1 MTSNPMVRKLGFTG
15 STEVGK
21 LLMAQCAG
29 QVKKVS
35 LELGGNAPFIVFD
48 DADLY
53 EAIAGAIMCKF
64 RNSGQTCIS
73 ANRFLVQD
81 RVYDDFVS
89 GFTEA
94 VAALKVADGF
104 TEARRS
110 GR

>member
-1 MTSNPMVRKLGFTG
+1 MRKLGFTG

-48 DADLY
+48 DADLD
-53 EAIAGAIMCKF
+53 EAVAGALLCKF

-73 ANRFLVQD
+73 ANRIFVQAP
-81 RVYDDFVS
+81 VYDEF
-89 GFTEA
+89 
-94 VAALKVADGF
+94 VAA
-104 TEARRS
+104 ARRPRPPRFRSAPGSIRTPRS